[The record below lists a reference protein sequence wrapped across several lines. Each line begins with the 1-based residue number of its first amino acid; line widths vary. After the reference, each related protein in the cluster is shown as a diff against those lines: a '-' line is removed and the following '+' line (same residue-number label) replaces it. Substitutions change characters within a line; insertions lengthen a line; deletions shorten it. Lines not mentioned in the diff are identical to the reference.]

1 MAEKAFTT
9 ETLEHSRTD
18 DAPPVIET
26 KTIRGSTAYN
36 EALIKEPVSLR
47 NPMAIKLLFCLLL
60 GCFAQTMNGFDGS
73 LFGGLTANQ
82 KFLDFFHGTNDGPW
96 AAINSAMYQIGGVS
110 ALPFVGPLV
119 DTWGRRWGMF
129 IGAWIIIIGT
139 IVNGLTV
146 LTNGDDGQL
155 KGGRFVLGFG
165 VSIISAAGPIYVVE
179 TAHPAWRGIVT
190 AYCNTV
196 SWPNARL
203 TSSLLTR
210 FSLPSSGSPAP
221 SLRVVQSEVR

>member
-1 MAEKAFTT
+1 MAEQNEKAFATT
-9 ETLEHSRTD
+9 TLDRSTTKDSH
-18 DAPPVIET
+18 VIVET
-26 KTIRGSTAYN
+26 KTIKGSTAYN

-47 NPMAIKLLFCLLL
+47 HPMAIRLLLCLLL

-82 KFLDFFHGTNDGPW
+82 QFLDFFHGKNNGEW
-96 AAINSAMYQIGGVS
+96 AAINPTMYEVGGVC
-110 ALPFVGPLV
+110 ALPFVGPIV
-119 DTWGRRWGMF
+119 DTWGRRWGMC
-129 IGAWIIIIGT
+129 IGAWIIIVGT
-139 IVNGLTV
+139 IINRLTV
-146 LTNGDDGQL
+146 LNGGHDGQL

-196 SWPNARL
+196 R
-203 TSSLLTR
+203 
-210 FSLPSSGSPAP
+210 G
-221 SLRVVQSEVR
+221 

>member
-9 ETLEHSRTD
+9 ETLEHSTNEPS
-18 DAPPVIET
+18 AVLET
-26 KTIRGSTAYN
+26 KTIKGSTAYN

-47 NPMAIKLLFCLLL
+47 NPMAIKLLGCLLL

-82 KFLDFFHGTNDGPW
+82 QFLDFFHGKNDGPW

-110 ALPFVGPLV
+110 ALPFVGPVV
-119 DTWGRRWGMF
+119 DNWGRRWGMF
-129 IGAWIIIIGT
+129 IGAWVIIVGT

-146 LTNGDDGQL
+146 LTDGDDGQL

-196 SWPNARL
+196 SWWNAYFTCCR
-203 TSSLLTR
+203 
-210 FSLPSSGSPAP
+210 
-221 SLRVVQSEVR
+221 